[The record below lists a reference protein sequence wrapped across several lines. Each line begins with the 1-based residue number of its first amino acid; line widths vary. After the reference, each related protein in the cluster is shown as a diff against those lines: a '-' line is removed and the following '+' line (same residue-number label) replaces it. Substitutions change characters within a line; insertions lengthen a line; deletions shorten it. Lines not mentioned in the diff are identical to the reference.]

1 MLTLVETC
9 LLGFIALHHGHP
21 WLWLIWLNWAIWWCF
36 SGLIPYVGVVGEF
49 SLARSLAFS
58 KVWFAR

>member
-1 MLTLVETC
+1 MLVGLHCSSSWPSLIVIDLAELGDLMM
-9 LLGFIALHHGHP
+9 LLWFT
-21 WLWLIWLNWAIWWCF
+21 
-36 SGLIPYVGVVGEF
+36 PYVGVVGEF

>member
-36 SGLIPYVGVVGEF
+36 SGL
-49 SLARSLAFS
+49 LLM
-58 KVWFAR
+58 